1 MAVVGSKQI
10 ISFFFFTVFGFVI
23 FSIVLVTWGEPV
35 WELALSITDA
45 LSVCLRLLFILLFNS
60 FSLHDSLLISLR
72 CLIKRLLS
80 FPLILLFLFI
90 YMFDWKLFVLPWI
103 QITCTAAAAN
113 SQTSAVLQN
122 PSGEESKKKKKF
134 MYTTPPPSPSFMQ
147 SIHFKS

>member
-1 MAVVGSKQI
+1 MLPPLIVIFIRNVHSFDSHRQRETVHIIFRAIRRRVAVVGSKQI
-10 ISFFFFTVFGFVI
+10 IFFFFTVFGFVI

-90 YMFDWKLFVLPWI
+90 YMFDWKLFVLP
-103 QITCTAAAAN
+103 
-113 SQTSAVLQN
+113 
-122 PSGEESKKKKKF
+122 
-134 MYTTPPPSPSFMQ
+134 
-147 SIHFKS
+147 